1 MPNLVRLSDLKVG
14 MIGIIRDFDKKPE
27 NAPTVMRLIEYGFVP
42 NESVS
47 IEQPFQFTTG
57 ALTASI
63 HQSAIGLGIQEAS
76 LIWVEI
82 P

>member
-1 MPNLVRLSDLKVG
+1 MANLVRLSDLQVG
-14 MIGIIRDFDKKPE
+14 VTGIIRDFDKKPE
-27 NAPTVMRLIEYGFVP
+27 NAPTVMRLLELGFVP
-42 NESVS
+42 NESISV
-47 IEQPFQFTTG
+47 EHPFQFTTG

-82 P
+82 A